1 MQKRAYCGIVL
12 LLFKAEN
19 TYICPVDF
27 FKKYINIHFKSKSM
41 FFERACCLNND
52 ISVHKTDLISVNEI
66 DLKPFR
72 QASPEP
78 TTGFIYLHNTKYQP
92 LK

>member
-1 MQKRAYCGIVL
+1 
-12 LLFKAEN
+12 
-19 TYICPVDF
+19 
-27 FKKYINIHFKSKSM
+27 M

-52 ISVHKTDLISVNEI
+52 ISVHKTDLISVNKI